1 MFPTPCP
8 HTSGGVKEMAHHHT
22 AHAGGGHP
30 MSFFGIGKKK
40 LDEQS
45 REEQS
50 AETAKAQ
57 KEQASEDAPKS
68 ARLSEK
74 IMEQQQWEDSPAPLR
89 EV

>member
-1 MFPTPCP
+1 
-8 HTSGGVKEMAHHHT
+8 
-22 AHAGGGHP
+22 

-57 KEQASEDAPKS
+57 KNRQAKTLPRAHD
-68 ARLSEK
+68 
-74 IMEQQQWEDSPAPLR
+74 
-89 EV
+89 

>member
-1 MFPTPCP
+1 
-8 HTSGGVKEMAHHHT
+8 
-22 AHAGGGHP
+22 

-50 AETAKAQ
+50 AETAKVQ
-57 KEQASEDAPKS
+57 KEQASEDAPQERTTERKDYGT
-68 ARLSEK
+68 AAVGGF
-74 IMEQQQWEDSPAPLR
+74 PAPLR

>member
-1 MFPTPCP
+1 
-8 HTSGGVKEMAHHHT
+8 MAHHHT
-22 AHAGGGHP
+22 AHAGGATA

-50 AETAKAQ
+50 AETAKVQ
-57 KEQASEDAPKS
+57 KEQASEDAPKN
-68 ARLSEK
+68 ARLSHRRL
-74 IMEQQQWEDSPAPLR
+74 WNSSSGGLLLR

>member
-1 MFPTPCP
+1 
-8 HTSGGVKEMAHHHT
+8 
-22 AHAGGGHP
+22 

-50 AETAKAQ
+50 AETAKVQ

-74 IMEQQQWEDSPAPLR
+74 IWNSSSGRIPCAAS
-89 EV
+89 

>member
-1 MFPTPCP
+1 
-8 HTSGGVKEMAHHHT
+8 
-22 AHAGGGHP
+22 

-40 LDEQS
+40 LDGQS

-68 ARLSEK
+68 AR
-74 IMEQQQWEDSPAPLR
+74 
-89 EV
+89 